1 MAPDLSVAPRD
12 TARARRWRYAGP
24 AAVAGGVLAATAY
37 VALVDPGEPGHYP
50 LCPLKAVTGLDCPAC
65 GGLRSVHALSHGD
78 VGAALDQ
85 NLAVVLLLPVA
96 VVLWVLWLRRAGS
109 DDGDAVV
116 AAAATT
122 SAPAPTAGASRWRTV
137 PYLLLVALLVFTVAR
152 NLPFVP
158 FLRSGLG

>member
-1 MAPDLSVAPRD
+1 MASDLSTAPRD
-12 TARARRWRYAGP
+12 TAHASRRRYLAP

-65 GGLRSVHALSHGD
+65 GGLRSVHALTHGD
-78 VGAALDQ
+78 LGGALNQ

-96 VVLWVLWLRRAGS
+96 AVLWVLWLRRAGAS
-109 DDGDAVV
+109 D
-116 AAAATT
+116 
-122 SAPAPTAGASRWRTV
+122 APAEGTRWRTA
-137 PYLLLVALLVFTVAR
+137 PYVLLVALLVFTVAR

-158 FLRSGLG
+158 FLPSGPG